1 MPAAREKVQLRVGG
15 FFQEKRISGCAYGS
29 AHPHRDIPRLMA
41 LARSGELRLDPLV
54 SEELPLE
61 RVQEAMDSLARG
73 EGARHVIVN
82 R

>member
-1 MPAAREKVQLRVGG
+1 M
-15 FFQEKRISGCAYGS
+15 SYS
-29 AHPHRDIPRLMA
+29 
-41 LARSGELRLDPLV
+41 LDPLV

-82 R
+82 PARS